1 MRRDIDREA
10 FPTQWPPPDYR
21 RELGNPMARLMVVC
35 DEVQCEAN
43 TPAGGVSGLV
53 ARVWRRCRFG
63 SRAAAS
69 SGESVLGFAGIW
81 LLADEAHITNIAVRR
96 QYQRCGIGALLLIA
110 ICDLAVKLNAAL
122 ITLEVR
128 ISNLPAQR
136 LYLKYGFA
144 QTGVRPS
151 YYTDN
156 REDAVL
162 MSTGKITSAPF
173 QTRLRRLKRA
183 HTSRYRITSNLPGKV
198 EAR

>member
-1 MRRDIDREA
+1 LPYYLRAMRQEDIRQVNDIDREA

-81 LLADEAHITNIAVRR
+81 LLADEAHITKAAVPALRHRR
-96 QYQRCGIGALLLIA
+96 
-110 ICDLAVKLNAAL
+110 AA
-122 ITLEVR
+122 
-128 ISNLPAQR
+128 P
-136 LYLKYGFA
+136 
-144 QTGVRPS
+144 
-151 YYTDN
+151 
-156 REDAVL
+156 
-162 MSTGKITSAPF
+162 
-173 QTRLRRLKRA
+173 
-183 HTSRYRITSNLPGKV
+183 YRHL
-198 EAR
+198 